1 MDTDFA
7 RERRRILLA
16 LVVALT
22 AGFLPVI
29 IGTWLAADRAAET
42 YAIPEELGSIWFS
55 LGFGAISC
63 AAIITLAVI
72 LINRYHRM
80 LVRAATRDHVT
91 GAYNR
96 QAFESA
102 AAEAISDSIRAGQPL
117 SIVLFDLDDFKRY
130 NDCHGHNAGDAAL
143 REVVRVASR
152 VVRRTDIVSR
162 WGGAEFVVLLPTCT
176 AREAARTAGSLAS
189 VVQASDPGVA
199 GMPAHISIS
208 TGVAE
213 LEPADRVSDLIAR
226 ADEAMYNHRRAAR
239 AAGHRSVAR
248 PHARPARRR

>member
-102 AAEAISDSIRAGQPL
+102 AEAVKNADLVILCTPVRACGPVAAEIAGRSANVPSGNHLAWL
-117 SIVLFDLDDFKRY
+117 SW
-130 NDCHGHNAGDAAL
+130 N
-143 REVVRVASR
+143 VRGMYQVPSWDPATNSR
-152 VVRRTDIVSR
+152 VESR
-162 WGGAEFVVLLPTCT
+162 LTG
-176 AREAARTAGSLAS
+176 
-189 VVQASDPGVA
+189 
-199 GMPAHISIS
+199 S
-208 TGVAE
+208 TGNHIEV
-213 LEPADRVSDLIAR
+213 
-226 ADEAMYNHRRAAR
+226 YN
-239 AAGHRSVAR
+239 R
-248 PHARPARRR
+248 PSTL